1 MHFHWVLPLTHLPS
15 LWSQQEMHF
24 LRPLPPSYPPCL
36 FPLSSPGVPSP
47 LSVRPVWRQYVKPSW
62 QPTAPLS
69 ASNPQLPAPLVPSP
83 ACWSSLPVGWASAA
97 VTPSSEPLDGT
108 LLTSVDSACLC
119 QTIPSSILGVKHYFF
134 NILIYFLFFNM
145 PSILFYF
152 SPVDFKCLRFLS
164 HSGREMVSK
173 RDGDRFRGLLLLQCK
188 EFCLGLF
195 IDL

>member
-1 MHFHWVLPLTHLPS
+1 MRIGEMHFHWVLPLTHLPS

-108 LLTSVDSACLC
+108 LDPPACFSWFSMSVPNNPL
-119 QTIPSSILGVKHYFF
+119 F
-134 NILIYFLFFNM
+134 NFRGEALFFL
-145 PSILFYF
+145 IF
-152 SPVDFKCLRFLS
+152 
-164 HSGREMVSK
+164 
-173 RDGDRFRGLLLLQCK
+173 
-188 EFCLGLF
+188 
-195 IDL
+195 